1 MYMYGRA
8 EYNYGIQYSAAV
20 QYTEGQIGG
29 VKWSGMGV
37 VGGIWGRAQGH
48 TLILLYRINYACTMM
63 HTELTF
69 SKPCL

>member
-29 VKWSGMGV
+29 VKWSGVGV
-37 VGGIWGRAQGH
+37 VGGGGFGGGRKATH
-48 TLILLYRINYACTMM
+48 
-63 HTELTF
+63 
-69 SKPCL
+69 